1 MPVRKGSAQWEGT
14 LKKGKGTLTTETGV
28 LKKEKY
34 SFSSRF
40 ESGAG
45 TNPEEL
51 IGAAHAG
58 CYSMAFSLGLE
69 NAGFEPKSIETEDLV
84 HIENVGDGFKIT
96 KIEINTVVDAPGI
109 DQDTFQK
116 IAEDTKKGC
125 PVSQALTGVEFVL
138 NAQLK
143 G

>member
-1 MPVRKGSAQWEGT
+1 MPVRQGSARWEGT
-14 LKKGKGTLTTETGV
+14 LKQGKGTVSTETGV
-28 LKKEKY
+28 VQKAQY
-34 SFSSRF
+34 SFTSRF
-40 ESGAG
+40 ESGKG

-51 IGAAHAG
+51 IAAAHAG
-58 CYSMAFSLGLE
+58 CYSMAFSVGLE
-69 NAGFEPKSIETEDLV
+69 EAGFEPKSIETEDRV

-96 KIEINTVVDAPGI
+96 KIEINTVVEAPGI
-109 DQDTFQK
+109 DQDTFQQ

-143 G
+143 S